1 MGALGPFEKSPDIAV
16 ALSGGPDSLALT
28 LLLDR
33 WVSRRRGTVTALTVD
48 HGLRAES
55 AAEARQVGRWLRAR
69 GIRHIV
75 LRWQH
80 DKAGRHWRGGVQAA
94 ARAARYRLLG
104 EWCRTH
110 RVLHLALAHQQED
123 QAETFLLRLSRAS
136 GLDGL
141 SAMAPVAERDGV
153 RLIRP
158 LLNVPR
164 ARLLATL
171 RARNQDWIDDPSNR
185 NLKHAR
191 VRLRNLLPKLGDDG
205 VTPARLAAT
214 ARELG
219 RRRAIIDDGVAELLA
234 RAAQPYDAGYVT
246 IDAAALRSAP
256 AEIAR
261 HGLARCLQYV
271 GGQAYGPRLDRL
283 ERLYKAIADGAPLLP
298 ATLGGCRILPRAGG
312 RLLICRESGL
322 AQPRLRLTPGSPAI
336 WDGRFRVQIS
346 ARRAAP
352 ERRQAGVFVGCLGPE
367 GWAEITSRRP
377 DLRDHPLA
385 PAARSA
391 LPALWRAG
399 RVIAVP
405 HLDYW
410 RDDPHLSVSIRPWP
424 AVALA
429 PVRFTVA

>member
-1 MGALGPFEKSPDIAV
+1 MAAFGPFEKSPDIAV

-28 LLLDR
+28 VLLDGWAR
-33 WVSRRRGTVTALTVD
+33 RRRGTVTALTVD
-48 HGLRAES
+48 HGLRPES

-69 GIRHIV
+69 GIRHRI

-80 DKAGRHWRGGVQAA
+80 AKAGCHWRGGVQAA

-104 EWCRTH
+104 EWCRAN
-110 RVLHLALAHQQED
+110 RVLHLALGHQQED

-171 RARNQDWIDDPSNR
+171 GGQNQDWIDDPSNR
-185 NLKHAR
+185 NFEHAR
-191 VRLRNLLPKLGDDG
+191 VRLRNLLPKLGGDG

-219 RRRAIIDDGVAELLA
+219 RRRAVIDDGVAELLA
-234 RAAQPYDAGYVT
+234 RAAQPNQAGYVI
-246 IDAAALRSAP
+246 IDAAALRGAP
-256 AEIAR
+256 AEIGR

-271 GGQAYGPRLDRL
+271 GGQTYGPRLDRL
-283 ERLYKAIADGAPLLP
+283 ERLYKAIADGAPLSP

-312 RLLICRESGL
+312 RLLICRETGL
-322 AQPRLRLTPGSPAI
+322 AAPRLKLAQGSTVI

-346 ARRAAP
+346 ARRAGR
-352 ERRQAGVFVGCLGPE
+352 ERRQIGVSVGCLGPE
-367 GWAEITSRRP
+367 GWAEVTSRRP
-377 DLRDHPLA
+377 DLRHHPLA
-385 PAARSA
+385 PAARSS

-410 RDDPHLSVSIRPWP
+410 RDEQHLSVSIRPWP
-424 AVALA
+424 AMPLA